1 MIPLKRFAF
10 IFLAIVIGIGVGVYR
25 IADVEHSRAFFT
37 NGCWKGSKNLP
48 LGQDN
53 LLTAQVTAFALFALP
68 GTEAIYLVAN
78 KDEKTERLTSENDY
92 IIEGNINQIQA
103 KYWSITAY
111 GTDLYLIPNKA
122 NRYAFNNSNL
132 KTDSAGNFTIHLSQE
147 PKAGNWLP
155 TPRHAKFN
163 LVLRIY
169 RGESNFLSGLEKT
182 SLPTIK
188 HTSTL

>member
-1 MIPLKRFAF
+1 MITIKRFAF
-10 IFLAIVIGIGVGVYR
+10 IFLAVAVGIGAGVYR
-25 IADVEHSRAFFT
+25 IADVEHSSAFFT

-48 LGQDN
+48 LGKDN

-78 KDEKTERLTSENDY
+78 KDERKERLNSTNDY
-92 IIEGNINQIQA
+92 SIEGNIHQIRA

-111 GTDLYLIPNKA
+111 GTDLYLIPNEN

-132 KTDSAGNFTIHLSQE
+132 KTDSAGNFIIHLSHK
-147 PKAGNWLP
+147 PKADNWLP
-155 TPRHAKFN
+155 TPKNAKFN

-169 RGESNFLSGLEKT
+169 RGESDFFSGLEKS

-188 HTSTL
+188 NTNAL